1 VEDLLL
7 RMDEDVKVPSET
19 VPDRAL
25 SAIPIKDEKT
35 SKVTLRIQPNR
46 AFASHSAFGDDMV
59 RVET

>member
-1 VEDLLL
+1 
-7 RMDEDVKVPSET
+7 MDEDVKVPSET